1 MATLNGARALGFEDV
16 AGSLV
21 PGKDADVD
29 AVDLGGVATQPV
41 FDPVSHLV
49 NVAERGDVSDVWVR
63 GRRMVASGSLTAL
76 DEAAILAKTRIWQH
90 KLQA

>member
-1 MATLNGARALGFEDV
+1 MATVNGARALGFEDV

-21 PGKDADVD
+21 PGKDADVV

-49 NVAERGDVSDVWVR
+49 NVAERADVTDVWVR
-63 GRRMVASGSLTAL
+63 GRRMVQEGAL
-76 DEAAILAKTRIWQH
+76 IGIDVAPILARTRVWQH
-90 KLQA
+90 KLLK